1 MSVVDCHV
9 CIIRGFFK
17 IDHGNSTHHSDT
29 YTYYILASRW
39 MTIYLPFVIFVS
51 MDEKTECRCLY
62 FLVSILRGII
72 FIAWKLQGMIIYLF
86 VFPSFQ
92 YLHFCVLLQNT

>member
-72 FIAWKLQGMIIYLF
+72 VYSNRGNYTYAYFKMHIIFL
-86 VFPSFQ
+86 
-92 YLHFCVLLQNT
+92 